1 MNTNAVK
8 STLLVLI
15 TGCLALYLI
24 FSWKGWAVLSFL
36 LGLIGVFSPW
46 LSEKIHWSWMRLA
59 DLLGM
64 VVPKIVLTMVFYGV
78 LFPLALISRLF
89 RRDPLMLSEKY
100 DSYFIDLHQEPEK
113 EDFTKI
119 W

>member
-1 MNTNAVK
+1 MNKEAAK
-8 STLLVLI
+8 STLLVLS
-15 TGCLALYLI
+15 TGCLALFLI
-24 FSWKGWAVLSFL
+24 FSWKGWLVLSFL

-46 LSEKIHWSWMRLA
+46 LSEKIHWLWMKLA

-64 VVPKIVLTMVFYGV
+64 VVPKIVLTIVFYGV
-78 LFPLALISRLF
+78 LLPLALLSRLV

-100 DSYFIDLHQEPEK
+100 DSYFIDLHHEVKK

>member
-1 MNTNAVK
+1 MNKDAAK
-8 STLLVLI
+8 STLLVLT

-24 FSWKGWAVLSFL
+24 FSWKGWLVFSFL

-46 LSEKIHWSWMRLA
+46 LSRKIHWIWIKLA

-64 VVPKIVLTMVFYGV
+64 FVPKIVLTIVFYGV
-78 LFPLALISRLF
+78 LLPLALFSRLF
-89 RRDPLMLSEKY
+89 RHDPLMLSEKY
-100 DSYFIDLHQEPEK
+100 DSYFIDIHQEVKK